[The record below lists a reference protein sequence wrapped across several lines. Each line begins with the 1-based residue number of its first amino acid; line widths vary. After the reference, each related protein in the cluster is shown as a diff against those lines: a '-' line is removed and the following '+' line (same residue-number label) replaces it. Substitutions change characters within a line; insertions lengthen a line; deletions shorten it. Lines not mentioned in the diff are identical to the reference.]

1 MESPLLSLAVTDG
14 AETLFPEPVVSA
26 INAYFPRIYTASL
39 LLEVVYDGKHRK
51 AG

>member
-14 AETLFPEPVVSA
+14 AEKLFSLPVASA
-26 INAYFPRIYTASL
+26 INAYFPRIYTASR

-51 AG
+51 AD